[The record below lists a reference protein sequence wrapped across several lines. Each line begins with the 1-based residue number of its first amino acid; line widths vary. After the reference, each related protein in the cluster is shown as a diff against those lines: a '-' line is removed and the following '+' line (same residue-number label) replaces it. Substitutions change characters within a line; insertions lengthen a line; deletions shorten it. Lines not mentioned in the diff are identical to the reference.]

1 LPPTRR
7 VTLEDFI
14 SGAGSK
20 PASRPKPRGKEGRDG
35 KERKA
40 GGRGR
45 EKGKAQAR
53 VPSLDAY
60 VEHKPAGEAGAARQK
75 SIEEIIRERLRAR
88 EEREPA
94 REKPGKARAEAPA
107 PRPRKRPPRPGMLRL
122 RFRVSGDPGL
132 SGSWILGDVAN
143 FVDSITGYLLDV
155 RYDGGLGQAV
165 AFMLG
170 EDGRIYRWRDR
181 TKHRPYFLTDA
192 PASELAEMEV
202 RKGQRFGDL
211 EEVVRFD
218 RVVKFHPIRR
228 ENLRL
233 TRVVVSD
240 PLAVRGLRKIVR
252 ERYRVWEADIRYH
265 HNYIYDHQLTPG
277 MVHSAGKEWSLV
289 MGLDEDR
296 IAGIVEAYFAGED
309 EEFRVMAKEWIPVFE
324 QEPPRP
330 DRVSIDIEVYSPEEV
345 ELPDPGKAPYPV
357 ISIALADNR
366 GMKRVLVLAREGVD
380 PGDLLGI
387 EGEVEVF
394 EDETSL
400 ILEALRIISQYPI
413 IVSFNGDN
421 FDLPYLYNRL
431 LVLGYDRS
439 TIPFEF
445 RGDYVTL
452 TFMLHVDLHK
462 LFDIRALQVYAFG
475 NSYREKSLEAVST
488 ALLRESKIELE
499 RHVTQLN
506 LAELAAYNLRDAEL
520 TMRLTTY
527 ANDLVWNLI
536 VLLMRISK
544 MGLEDVTRT
553 QVSGWIKNLMNWEHR
568 RRNYL
573 IPSREEIQEY
583 GGQARS
589 QAIIKDKKYKGAIVI
604 QPPQGVFFNVLVLD
618 FASLY
623 PSIIKNWNLSYE
635 TVNNPY
641 CKGET
646 IEIPEVGHKV
656 CMSIRGISS
665 QVVGLLREF
674 RVRIYKK
681 KAKDKSLPERERLW
695 YNMVQSAMKVYI
707 NASYGVFGAESFHL
721 FSYSVA
727 ESVTAVG
734 RSVFMA
740 TKQKAEENDLM
751 ILYGD
756 TDSIFVW
763 DPPEDKLEEIIQYVD
778 REFGLELEKDKE
790 FRLVLFSG
798 LKKNYIGVTPD
809 GGVVIKGMVG
819 KKSNTPEFIK
829 KEFAEAVRILASL
842 DDPEKTFEILDE
854 LSRHIASISRKLK
867 NREYTL
873 DELAIRVMLSKDPK
887 DYKKNTPQHVKAA
900 LLLAKRGQRIG
911 RGTIISFVK
920 TRDRLGVKP
929 VRLARLDEV
938 DANKYQD
945 YVKTVFEQML
955 MAFGVSWGSAPS
967 TRRFF

>member
-1 LPPTRR
+1 LPPKR

-14 SGAGSK
+14 NGTVESK
-20 PASRPKPRGKEGRDG
+20 REKTRESTRREKKPSQPEA
-35 KERKA
+35 ERKVEVA
-40 GGRGR
+40 EKPSPPPLDRYVQR
-45 EKGKAQAR
+45 EPRERRRREPQRKA
-53 VPSLDAY
+53 DI
-60 VEHKPAGEAGAARQK
+60 EA
-75 SIEEIIRERLRAR
+75 IIRERLRSAKTLTR
-88 EEREPA
+88 QQSVKPVEEPA
-94 REKPGKARAEAPA
+94 R
-107 PRPRKRPPRPGMLRL
+107 RPPRPARRRGTLRV
-122 RFRVSGDPGL
+122 RFRVDGDPGVR
-132 SGSWILGDVAN
+132 GSWILGDIDNYVEA
-143 FVDSITGYLLDV
+143 ITGYLLDV
-155 RYDGGLGQAV
+155 RYDGGLASAV
-165 AFMLG
+165 AFILG
-170 EDGRIYRWRDR
+170 EDGRIYRWKDR

-192 PASELAEMEV
+192 PANELAEMEV
-202 RKGQRFGDL
+202 RRKVRFGDL
-211 EEVVRFD
+211 PELVRFD

-228 ENLRL
+228 ENLRV
-233 TRVVVSD
+233 TRVVVAD
-240 PLAVRGLRKIVR
+240 PLAVRSLRRVVK

-277 MVHSAGKEWSLV
+277 MVHSVGRGWSV
-289 MGLDEDR
+289 VRGLGEDR
-296 IAGIVEAYFAGED
+296 VREIVEQYFADED
-309 EEFRVMAKEWIPVFE
+309 EEFKVMAREWIPVFE
-324 QEPPRP
+324 QEPPSP

-345 ELPDPGKAPYPV
+345 ELPDPGTAPYPV
-357 ISIALADNR
+357 ISIALADSR
-366 GMKRVLVLAREGVD
+366 GMRKVLVLAREGVE
-380 PGDLLGI
+380 PGDLSRI
-387 EGEVEVF
+387 DGEVELF
-394 EDETSL
+394 EDETSM

-431 LVLGYDRS
+431 LVLGYERDA
-439 TIPFEF
+439 IPIEF

-475 NSYREKSLEAVST
+475 NAYREKSLEAVSS
-488 ALLRESKIELE
+488 ALLKESKIELE
-499 RHVTQLN
+499 QHVSKLS
-506 LAELAAYNLRDAEL
+506 LEELAAYNLRDAWL
-520 TMRLTTY
+520 TMTLTTY
-527 ANDLVWNLI
+527 AKDLIWNLI

-553 QVSGWIKNLMNWEHR
+553 QVSGWIRNLMNWEHR

-665 QVVGLLREF
+665 QVVGLLKEF

-707 NASYGVFGAESFHL
+707 NASYGVFGADTFHL

-734 RSVFMA
+734 RSVFRA
-740 TKQKAEENDLM
+740 TKQKAEELDLM

-763 DPPEDKLEEIIQYVD
+763 DPPEDRLGEIIRYVD
-778 REFGLELEKDKE
+778 EEFGLELERDKE

-798 LKKNYIGVTPD
+798 LKKNYIGVTPEGD
-809 GGVVIKGMVG
+809 VVIKGMVG

-842 DDPEKTFEILDE
+842 DDPEKTFEILDR
-854 LSRHIASISRKLK
+854 LSRHVASISRKLK

-873 DELAIRVMLSKDPK
+873 DELAIRVMLSKDLR
-887 DYKKNTPQHVKAA
+887 DYNKNTPQHVKAA
-900 LLLAKRGQRIG
+900 LLLAKRGMRIG
-911 RGTIISFVK
+911 RGTIISYVK

-955 MAFGVSWGSAPS
+955 MAFGVTWGSAPAR
-967 TRRFF
+967 RRFF